1 MGDVTA
7 LLCSSPMFWALL
19 PAGKN
24 DGGPKDSADHR
35 EGEACGESENT
46 PNTGI
51 LRRRMMSYGFLFGII
66 DNSPFLG
73 DNSPFFRD
81 NFLTFG
87 DFSGII

>member
-7 LLCSSPMFWALL
+7 LLCSSTHR
-19 PAGKN
+19 KN

-46 PNTGI
+46 PNTSKEANDE
-51 LRRRMMSYGFLFGII
+51 LWF
-66 DNSPFLG
+66 
-73 DNSPFFRD
+73 FFRD
-81 NFLTFG
+81 NSPIFRDNSLTFG